1 MPAQMTLE
9 DLMAAHKLTALAPE
23 VVLVISALVVLL
35 TGAFFDDVL
44 QRRVLP
50 FLAVLGS
57 LASGAAITTLWNKNL
72 VFGPTDSAIYGAD
85 NFSLF
90 FKLIFLVGLIVT
102 ILISR
107 RFLYA
112 RQGDA
117 HVVTGEYYAL
127 LMLATAGMMMVASAR
142 DLLVIFLGIET
153 LSIALYI
160 LAGFA
165 RKQLKSNEAALK
177 YLLLGGFASGFLLYG
192 IALIYFS
199 TGSTLFPKIVEFLS
213 GAGVGTSPLG
223 SFQSATFYLGSAFL
237 LIGLSFKA
245 ALFPFHQWT
254 PDVYEGSPTPVTAF
268 MATGAKAAAF
278 AAILRVFPG
287 VLGEP
292 SVSSQWHILIL
303 AIAVCSMTA
312 GNVVAISQNSIKRM
326 LAYSSIAHAGYLLVG
341 VLAVGAAVRNGNLPG
356 MDAAVAR
363 AYAAVLY
370 YLLVYAVMILGAFA
384 VLSYLENQ
392 RAQSMENHRS
402 SETLNE
408 FDSEDANLQLDDLKG
423 LAARSPLAAASLT
436 VFLLSLAGIPPTAGF
451 FGKFSIF
458 MEVMQQGM
466 VGLLIVG
473 VLNSVISL
481 YYYLR
486 PVVAMYSTD
495 GQTASTPVLAAS
507 SSGEAVA
514 STSGGLSLGVV
525 LAITICLAGVLGM
538 IALQYLLLPYI
549 LEAVPVSAAAMMR

>member
-1 MPAQMTLE
+1 MPAPQMTLE
-9 DLMAAHKLTALAPE
+9 DLMAAHKMTALLPE
-23 VVLVISALVVLL
+23 GVLVISALVVLL
-35 TGAFFDDVL
+35 AGAFFGDVL

-50 FLAVLGS
+50 FFAVLGA
-57 LASGAAITTLWNKNL
+57 LATGAAAVWLWNQNL
-72 VFGPTDSAIYGAD
+72 VFGPKESALYVAD

-90 FKLIFLVGLIVT
+90 FKLIFLVGLVVT

-112 RQGDA
+112 REGDE

-127 LMLATAGMMMVASAR
+127 LMLATVGMMMVASAR

-223 SFQSATFYLGSAFL
+223 SFQSATFYMGSAFL
-237 LIGLSFKA
+237 LIGLGFKA
-245 ALFPFHQWT
+245 ALVPFHQWT

-292 SVSSQWHILIL
+292 SVSSHAHFFLIAMAVCTMTWGNVA
-303 AIAVCSMTA
+303 AIA
-312 GNVVAISQNSIKRM
+312 QNSVKRM

-341 VLAVGAAVRNGNLPG
+341 VVAVSTAVRNGNLPG
-356 MDAAVAR
+356 MDAAVGR
-363 AYAAVLY
+363 AYAGVLY
-370 YLLVYAVMILGAFA
+370 YLLVYAVMNLGAFA
-384 VLSYLENQ
+384 VLTYLENQ
-392 RAQSMENHRS
+392 RTQNR
-402 SETLNE
+402 N
-408 FDSEDANLQLDDLKG
+408 QL
-423 LAARSPLAAASLT
+423 P
-436 VFLLSLAGIPPTAGF
+436 
-451 FGKFSIF
+451 
-458 MEVMQQGM
+458 
-466 VGLLIVG
+466 
-473 VLNSVISL
+473 
-481 YYYLR
+481 
-486 PVVAMYSTD
+486 
-495 GQTASTPVLAAS
+495 AS
-507 SSGEAVA
+507 STAK
-514 STSGGLSLGVV
+514 TP
-525 LAITICLAGVLGM
+525 T
-538 IALQYLLLPYI
+538 
-549 LEAVPVSAAAMMR
+549 